1 MLGHGLDDNG
11 QILNAVIANHFC
23 FAMPRVKGPSATYLH
38 LRASFHPREVV
49 HIFRGCFGPMKTAFS
64 RLDPTS
70 QTVYAEE
77 LERLWSE
84 HNEDKN
90 GKAITQNEYLE
101 VIGTRL

>member
-1 MLGHGLDDNG
+1 
-11 QILNAVIANHFC
+11 
-23 FAMPRVKGPSATYLH
+23 
-38 LRASFHPREVV
+38 
-49 HIFRGCFGPMKTAFS
+49 MKTAFS

-90 GKAITQNEYLE
+90 RKAITQYEYLK